1 MDPCVERGGD
11 TAFGNAVRAGRS
23 FPSEFTFEIAI
34 IFSSLLDPVS
44 RACLAQLRA
53 PSRVRLVGG
62 ARCGARVPVLTQ
74 TGLRV
79 VSDHRPRR
87 RKTGLP
93 SVAGRG
99 RTEG

>member
-1 MDPCVERGGD
+1 MSEPENFSNRWNRLQGTPRFRYHLHAACV
-11 TAFGNAVRAGRS
+11 
-23 FPSEFTFEIAI
+23 PSEFTLEIAT
-34 IFSSLLDPVS
+34 IFSALPGPVFRS
-44 RACLAQLRA
+44 CLAQLRA

-62 ARCGARVPVLTQ
+62 ARCGARDLVSRN

-93 SVAGRG
+93 
-99 RTEG
+99 